1 MEVCFL
7 YNNILNMIMK
17 QLITCLL
24 ACMGLFACTAPSVT
38 IEGKNEINRQE
49 EFHLYCCQAG
59 SFIPI
64 ASAPID
70 SNGCFHLS
78 VPLPQEGFYLLG
90 TERGVM
96 HPLYLKGNETIRLRF
111 RTKGIVL
118 EGEQTPENQVL
129 SQWER
134 AATLVREHA
143 FLYERFGGGYSTDP
157 VTFTREL
164 EDLLRVRQQLK
175 PEKATDNATFNSLL
189 KAKMEADVDF
199 YALAYLQR
207 NAGNL
212 SDTVRLSNYY
222 QEMQPENTLQ
232 QTALLQL
239 PYAGEML
246 RTYVWHKYGDPVELR
261 EAFKYKST
269 CLSDFK
275 FQQHYLYNEIT
286 RFRYYEQYQQLID
299 SVGKTF
305 FGKSYQNGLELIEKQ
320 LAWSKPG
327 IPAVDFK
334 GMQPDSSSLAL
345 SELLGKVIVVD
356 VWATWC
362 SPCRRMMPYFKQL
375 EKELEGEEVEFLS
388 VCIGTSIEWDSWKEI
403 VATEELA
410 GHLIF
415 INSWTKGFAK
425 EYRIVG
431 VPRFLI
437 FDRKGYIVSV
447 NAPAPNKLALKE
459 LILKTLK
466 K

>member
-1 MEVCFL
+1 
-7 YNNILNMIMK
+7 MK
-17 QLITCLL
+17 
-24 ACMGLFACTAPSVT
+24 
-38 IEGKNEINRQE
+38 R
-49 EFHLYCCQAG
+49 
-59 SFIPI
+59 
-64 ASAPID
+64 
-70 SNGCFHLS
+70 
-78 VPLPQEGFYLLG
+78 
-90 TERGVM
+90 
-96 HPLYLKGNETIRLRF
+96 
-111 RTKGIVL
+111 
-118 EGEQTPENQVL
+118 
-129 SQWER
+129 
-134 AATLVREHA
+134 
-143 FLYERFGGGYSTDP
+143 
-157 VTFTREL
+157 
-164 EDLLRVRQQLK
+164 
-175 PEKATDNATFNSLL
+175 
-189 KAKMEADVDF
+189 
-199 YALAYLQR
+199 
-207 NAGNL
+207 
-212 SDTVRLSNYY
+212 
-222 QEMQPENTLQ
+222 
-232 QTALLQL
+232 LQL
-239 PYAGEML
+239 L
-246 RTYVWHKYGDPVELR
+246 LCHFLH
-261 EAFKYKST
+261 
-269 CLSDFK
+269 
-275 FQQHYLYNEIT
+275 QQHYLYNEIT

-362 SPCRRMMPYFKQL
+362 SPCRMMMPYFKQL

-403 VATEELA
+403 IATEELA

>member
-1 MEVCFL
+1 M
-7 YNNILNMIMK
+7 
-17 QLITCLL
+17 
-24 ACMGLFACTAPSVT
+24 
-38 IEGKNEINRQE
+38 
-49 EFHLYCCQAG
+49 
-59 SFIPI
+59 
-64 ASAPID
+64 
-70 SNGCFHLS
+70 
-78 VPLPQEGFYLLG
+78 
-90 TERGVM
+90 
-96 HPLYLKGNETIRLRF
+96 
-111 RTKGIVL
+111 
-118 EGEQTPENQVL
+118 
-129 SQWER
+129 
-134 AATLVREHA
+134 
-143 FLYERFGGGYSTDP
+143 
-157 VTFTREL
+157 
-164 EDLLRVRQQLK
+164 
-175 PEKATDNATFNSLL
+175 
-189 KAKMEADVDF
+189 
-199 YALAYLQR
+199 
-207 NAGNL
+207 
-212 SDTVRLSNYY
+212 
-222 QEMQPENTLQ
+222 
-232 QTALLQL
+232 
-239 PYAGEML
+239 
-246 RTYVWHKYGDPVELR
+246 
-261 EAFKYKST
+261 
-269 CLSDFK
+269 
-275 FQQHYLYNEIT
+275 
-286 RFRYYEQYQQLID
+286 
-299 SVGKTF
+299 GKTF

-345 SELLGKVIVVD
+345 SELLGKVIVVG

>member
-1 MEVCFL
+1 
-7 YNNILNMIMK
+7 MITK
-17 QLITCLL
+17 QLIVYLL
-24 ACMGLFACTAPSVT
+24 ACMGLLACSASSVT
-38 IEGKNEINRQE
+38 IEGKDGINRQKE
-49 EFHLYCCQAG
+49 YYLYGCQAG
-59 SFIPI
+59 SLIPI
-64 ASAPID
+64 ASALID
-70 SNGCFHLS
+70 SNGCFHLN

-90 TERGVM
+90 TEQGVM
-96 HPLYLKGNETIRLRF
+96 HPFYLKGNETIRLRF
-111 RTKGIVL
+111 QTNGMIL
-118 EGEQTPENQVL
+118 EGEQTPENQAL
-129 SQWER
+129 SQWEQ

-157 VTFTREL
+157 ATFTQEL

-175 PEKATDNATFNSLL
+175 PEKATGNATFNSLL

-212 SDTVRLSNYY
+212 SDTIRLSNYY
-222 QEMQPENTLQ
+222 QKMQPEKTLQ
-232 QTALLQL
+232 QPALLQL

-246 RTYVWHKYGDPVELR
+246 RTYVWYKYGDPIELR

-269 CLSDFK
+269 CLIDST
-275 FQQHYLYNEIT
+275 FQQHYLYNEIR

-305 FGKSYQNGLELIEKQ
+305 FGKSYQNGLEITEKQ

-345 SELLGKVIVVD
+345 SELFGKVIVVD

-362 SPCRRMMPYFKQL
+362 SPCRMMIPYFKQL
-375 EKELEGEEVEFLS
+375 EKELEGEEIEFLS
-388 VCIGTSIEWDSWKEI
+388 VCIGTFVEWDRWKKI
-403 VATEELA
+403 IATEELT

-415 INSWTKGFAK
+415 INSWIKGFAK

-437 FDRKGYIVSV
+437 FDREGRIVSV
-447 NAPAPNKLALKE
+447 NAPAPNKPALKK
-459 LILKTLK
+459 LILKTLGK
-466 K
+466 